1 MNTSGAQKES
11 NQKHWFFGPL
21 LRQKGKL
28 IQLII
33 ASICINL
40 FALLSAFYIMT
51 VYDRVI
57 PNEGTES
64 LFFLTG
70 GMLVVIFFDFLMKV
84 VRGVITDNV
93 GVNVD
98 EEVADNIFE
107 HINRNETLIGNQSVG
122 SMANTV
128 KEFDSLREFMASA
141 TLVAFADF
149 PFLLVFLYVLYL
161 IGGPI
166 AAVPA
171 IIVILVLLI
180 GLALQ
185 PLIKK
190 SSEGAITDGKSKQS
204 VLIEMLNG
212 LETLKSLR
220 GINLIKERWSQSV
233 TQQGLKMLRSRFWS
247 QLTSNFA
254 QTGQQLS
261 QIGIVVYGVF
271 LIMTADLTMG
281 ALIACVILSGRTL
294 APLGQMSNLLG
305 RFNHALASYKNLEK
319 LFGTKSS
326 EKMRMLNLRKS
337 ELEGNL
343 IFTNVTISH
352 ESAKRPALDNV
363 NLNIN
368 SGERVAILGKIGS
381 GKSTLLKLASGLNFP
396 TSGTVQAGDTD
407 LSHLH
412 PEDLRNN
419 ISICLQS
426 PTLFSGSIKDNLLL
440 GNPTADDDEVVKI
453 AKITGADSI
462 ANDLPNGF
470 LSEIG
475 EGGLQ
480 LSGGQRQALF
490 ISRTIISN
498 PKILLMDE
506 PTSAMDN
513 VTENMFLERFKKW
526 LGTRTFVVA
535 THRGK
540 ILDLVERIIVL
551 DNGRI
556 VADGPKDKV
565 LQKAKKK

>member
-1 MNTSGAQKES
+1 MNTSGAQKEP
-11 NQKHWFFGPL
+11 NQKPWFFGPL

-93 GVNVD
+93 GINVD

-171 IIVILVLLI
+171 IIVIFVLLI

-233 TQQGLKMLRSRFWS
+233 TQQGLKMLKSLLVS
-247 QLTSNFA
+247 LTSIA
-254 QTGQQLS
+254 QTGQQLA
-261 QIGIVVYGVF
+261 QIGIIVYGVF
-271 LIMTADLTMG
+271 IIMTADLTMG
-281 ALIACVILSGRTL
+281 SAIACVILSGRTL

-326 EKMRMLNLRKS
+326 EKMRMSNLRKS

-343 IFTNVTISH
+343 IFTNVSISH
-352 ESAKRPALDNV
+352 ENAKRPALDNV

-368 SGERVAILGKIGS
+368 SGERVAILERLDLGK
-381 GKSTLLKLASGLNFP
+381 
-396 TSGTVQAGDTD
+396 
-407 LSHLH
+407 
-412 PEDLRNN
+412 
-419 ISICLQS
+419 
-426 PTLFSGSIKDNLLL
+426 
-440 GNPTADDDEVVKI
+440 
-453 AKITGADSI
+453 
-462 ANDLPNGF
+462 
-470 LSEIG
+470 
-475 EGGLQ
+475 
-480 LSGGQRQALF
+480 ALF
-490 ISRTIISN
+490 KTN
-498 PKILLMDE
+498 LWPQF
-506 PTSAMDN
+506 N
-513 VTENMFLERFKKW
+513 
-526 LGTRTFVVA
+526 
-535 THRGK
+535 
-540 ILDLVERIIVL
+540 
-551 DNGRI
+551 
-556 VADGPKDKV
+556 
-565 LQKAKKK
+565 

>member
-1 MNTSGAQKES
+1 M
-11 NQKHWFFGPL
+11 
-21 LRQKGKL
+21 
-28 IQLII
+28 
-33 ASICINL
+33 
-40 FALLSAFYIMT
+40 
-51 VYDRVI
+51 
-57 PNEGTES
+57 
-64 LFFLTG
+64 
-70 GMLVVIFFDFLMKV
+70 
-84 VRGVITDNV
+84 
-93 GVNVD
+93 D

-107 HINRNETLIGNQSVG
+107 HISRNETLIGSQSVG

-149 PFLLVFLYVLYL
+149 PFLLVFLLCALCYWR
-161 IGGPI
+161 PD

-171 IIVILVLLI
+171 IIVILVIII
-180 GLALQ
+180 GLAIQ
-185 PLIKK
+185 PLIKR

-212 LETLKSLR
+212 LETLKSLK
-220 GINLIKERWSQSV
+220 GVNLIKERWSNSV
-233 TQQGLKMLRSRFWS
+233 SQQGLKMLKSRFWS

-254 QTGQQLS
+254 QSGQQLS

-319 LFGTKSS
+319 LFGSKSL
-326 EKMRMLNLRKS
+326 EKIRMLNIRNS
-337 ELEGNL
+337 NLEGNL
-343 IFTNVTISH
+343 TFTNVSVSH
-352 ESAKRPALDNV
+352 ENAKRPALEKI
-363 NLNIN
+363 NLKIDAV
-368 SGERVAILGKIGS
+368 EKVAILGKIGS
-381 GKSTLLKLASGLNFP
+381 GKSTLLKLASGIHSP
-396 TSGTVQAGDTD
+396 SSGTVQAGDTD

-426 PTLFSGSIKDNLLL
+426 PTLFSGSLKDNLLL
-440 GNPTADDDEVVKI
+440 GKPDASDDDIIKFS
-453 AKITGADSI
+453 KITGADAI
-462 ANDLPNGF
+462 ASDLPNGF

-490 ISRTIISN
+490 ITRTIISE

-506 PTSAMDN
+506 PTSAMDT
-513 VTENMFLERFKKW
+513 VSENMFLGKFKDW
-526 LGTRTFVVA
+526 LGDRTFIVA

-540 ILDLVERIIVL
+540 ILDLVDRIVVL
-551 DNGRI
+551 DNGKI
-556 VADGPKDKV
+556 IADGPKDKV
-565 LQKAKKK
+565 LQKAK

>member
-1 MNTSGAQKES
+1 MNTSGALNEP

-21 LRQKGKL
+21 LRQRSKL
-28 IQLII
+28 FQLII

-70 GMLVVIFFDFLMKV
+70 GMLIVIFFDFLMKV
-84 VRGVITDNV
+84 IRGVITDNV
-93 GVNVD
+93 GINVD

-171 IIVILVLLI
+171 LIVIFVILI
-180 GLALQ
+180 GIALQ

-233 TQQGLKMLRSRFWS
+233 SQQGLKNAKVSFLVSIDIKFC
-247 QLTSNFA
+247 SNRTA
-254 QTGQQLS
+254 TIANWNCCLW
-261 QIGIVVYGVF
+261 VF

-319 LFGTKSS
+319 LFGTQSA
-326 EKMRMLNLRKS
+326 EKMRMSNLRKS
-337 ELEGNL
+337 ELGGNL

-352 ESAKRPALDNV
+352 ENAKRSALDNI
-363 NLNIN
+363 NLKIN

-381 GKSTLLKLASGLNFP
+381 GKSTLLKLASGLYFP

-412 PEDLRNN
+412 PEGPKKQHINM
-419 ISICLQS
+419 S
-426 PTLFSGSIKDNLLL
+426 P
-440 GNPTADDDEVVKI
+440 
-453 AKITGADSI
+453 
-462 ANDLPNGF
+462 
-470 LSEIG
+470 
-475 EGGLQ
+475 
-480 LSGGQRQALF
+480 
-490 ISRTIISN
+490 ISN
-498 PKILLMDE
+498 VI
-506 PTSAMDN
+506 
-513 VTENMFLERFKKW
+513 F
-526 LGTRTFVVA
+526 
-535 THRGK
+535 
-540 ILDLVERIIVL
+540 RI
-551 DNGRI
+551 NQR
-556 VADGPKDKV
+556 
-565 LQKAKKK
+565 